1 MEDQG
6 NEKISRGYLV
16 SLLLLMLVLPAVSV
30 WVDYVPYPG
39 LAFMPLVGKWFVFWA
54 VGVRLFAAGLR
65 QVAKPLFTLQQI
77 FHIQEPSGQVVVRE
91 LGFANICFGL
101 IGMLA
106 LFIPPWR
113 PAAAF
118 AGGLYM
124 GIAGVYHLVKKTES
138 LNEVVAMVS
147 DIYILL
153 IMAAYLASVFLLSQ

>member
-1 MEDQG
+1 MEDNT
-6 NEKISRGYLV
+6 NEKISRGYLL
-16 SLLLLMLVLPAVSV
+16 SLLLLMLVLPALSV

-39 LAFMPLVGKWFVFWA
+39 TPFMVLVGKWFVFWA
-54 VGVRLFAAGLR
+54 VGVRLFAAGIR

-77 FHIQEPSGQVVVRE
+77 FHIQNPAGQVVVRE

-101 IGMLA
+101 IGMLS
-106 LFIPPWR
+106 LFIPHWR

-124 GIAGVYHLVKKTES
+124 GIAGVYHLIKKPAS
-138 LNEVVAMVS
+138 PNEVVAMVS

-153 IMAAYLASVFLLSQ
+153 TMGAYLASLV

>member
-1 MEDQG
+1 MEDQAITKL
-6 NEKISRGYLV
+6 NRGYLL
-16 SLLLLMLVLPAVSV
+16 SLLLLMAILPAISV

-39 LAFMPLVGKWFVFWA
+39 APLMVLVGKWFVFWA

-65 QVAKPLFTLQQI
+65 QVTKPLFTLQQI
-77 FHIQEPSGQVVVRE
+77 FHIKDPSGQVVVKE

-101 IGMLA
+101 TGMLS
-106 LFIPPWR
+106 LFIPDWR

-124 GIAGVYHLVKKTES
+124 GIAGIYHLIKKPES
-138 LNEVVAMVS
+138 PNEVLAMVS

-153 IMAAYLASVFLLSQ
+153 VTGVYLATLV